1 MGGCGKIVASFTIS
15 ATGYTP
21 VTLHKMSIP
30 IFRKSIFAMLFIAI
44 QAINTPANAQIARSF
59 PDSAVRGKMAFKS
72 PPQIELDGKAD
83 RLSPGARIRDEQ
95 GMLAMT
101 GALEGKSFTVN
112 FRREASTGLVHEVW
126 ILSAEEAKVKLA
138 GEKK

>member
-1 MGGCGKIVASFTIS
+1 MKIQSFKNLLKNLYIAAFLT
-15 ATGYTP
+15 
-21 VTLHKMSIP
+21 
-30 IFRKSIFAMLFIAI
+30 AI
-44 QAINTPANAQIARSF
+44 QAITTPVTAQIARIF
-59 PDSAVRGKMAFKS
+59 PDSAFRGNITFKS
-72 PPQIELDGKAD
+72 PPQIEFDGKAD

-112 FRREASTGLVHEVW
+112 VRREASTGLVHEVW
-126 ILSAEEAKVKLA
+126 ILSAEEAKVKRD

>member
-1 MGGCGKIVASFTIS
+1 MTNITFKKSVFTI
-15 ATGYTP
+15 
-21 VTLHKMSIP
+21 
-30 IFRKSIFAMLFIAI
+30 LFIAV
-44 QAINTPANAQIARSF
+44 QAINTLATAQTTRVF
-59 PDSAVRGKMAFKS
+59 PDFAVRGKIAFKS

-101 GALEGKSFTVN
+101 GVLEGKEFVVN
-112 FRREASTGLVHEVW
+112 FRREAATGLVHEVW
-126 ILSAEEAKVKLA
+126 ILTAEEAKVKLA

>member
-1 MGGCGKIVASFTIS
+1 MTRSNPSQAGFKAAF
-15 ATGYTP
+15 
-21 VTLHKMSIP
+21 
-30 IFRKSIFAMLFIAI
+30 KSKFAIIFIAV
-44 QAINTPANAQIARSF
+44 QAINTPVAAILTSVSGLFFSHAAAAQTVRSF
-59 PDSAVRGKMAFKS
+59 PETALRGKIAFKS

-101 GALEGKSFTVN
+101 GALEGKAFVVN
-112 FRREASTGLVHEVW
+112 FKREAGSGMVHEVW
-126 ILSAEEAKVKLA
+126 LLTAEEAKVKLA

>member
-1 MGGCGKIVASFTIS
+1 M
-15 ATGYTP
+15 
-21 VTLHKMSIP
+21 
-30 IFRKSIFAMLFIAI
+30 
-44 QAINTPANAQIARSF
+44 AQTVRSF
-59 PDSAVRGKMAFKS
+59 PETALRGKIAFKS

-101 GALEGKSFTVN
+101 GALAGKEFVVN
-112 FRREASTGLVHEVW
+112 FKREPSTGMVHEVW
-126 ILSAEEAKVKLA
+126 LLTAEEAKVKLA

>member
-1 MGGCGKIVASFTIS
+1 MTHSTSSKSVFRAKYAI
-15 ATGYTP
+15 
-21 VTLHKMSIP
+21 
-30 IFRKSIFAMLFIAI
+30 IFVAI
-44 QAINTPANAQIARSF
+44 QAINTPATFVLTAISSLFFSNSAVAQTVRSF
-59 PDSAVRGKMAFKS
+59 PESALRGKMAFKS

-101 GALEGKSFTVN
+101 GALEGKSFVVN
-112 FRREASTGLVHEVW
+112 FRREAGTGMVHEVW
-126 ILSAEEAKVKLA
+126 LLSAEEAKVKLA

>member
-1 MGGCGKIVASFTIS
+1 MTHSTSLK
-15 ATGYTP
+15 P
-21 VTLHKMSIP
+21 V
-30 IFRKSIFAMLFIAI
+30 FKSKYAIIFIAI
-44 QAINTPANAQIARSF
+44 QAINTPAIAILTSISGVFFSNTTVAQTARSF
-59 PDSAVRGKMAFKS
+59 PETALRGKIAFKS

-101 GALEGKSFTVN
+101 GALEGKSFAVN
-112 FRREASTGLVHEVW
+112 FRREAATGLVHEVW
-126 ILSAEEAKVKLA
+126 LLSAEEAKVKLA

>member
-1 MGGCGKIVASFTIS
+1 MTNFTSSKLINKL
-15 ATGYTP
+15 T
-21 VTLHKMSIP
+21 
-30 IFRKSIFAMLFIAI
+30 FAILFVAI
-44 QAINTPANAQIARSF
+44 QAINTPATSQITRIF
-59 PDSAVRGKMAFKS
+59 PDSAVRGKIAFKS

-101 GALEGKSFTVN
+101 GALEGKAFTAN
-112 FRREASTGLVHEVW
+112 FRREAATGLVHEVW
-126 ILSAEEAKVKLA
+126 ILTAEEQKVKRD

>member
-1 MGGCGKIVASFTIS
+1 MTNFVFK
-15 ATGYTP
+15 
-21 VTLHKMSIP
+21 
-30 IFRKSIFAMLFIAI
+30 KSIFAILFIAV
-44 QAINTPANAQIARSF
+44 QAINTQATAKMTRHF
-59 PDSAVRGKMAFKS
+59 PDSAVRGKMAFTS

-101 GALEGKSFTVN
+101 GALEGKEFVVN
-112 FRREASTGLVHEVW
+112 FRREAATGLVHEVW
-126 ILSAEEAKVKLA
+126 LLTAEEAKVQLA

>member
-1 MGGCGKIVASFTIS
+1 MTHFTLKS
-15 ATGYTP
+15 
-21 VTLHKMSIP
+21 
-30 IFRKSIFAMLFIAI
+30 SIFAILFIAA
-44 QAINTPANAQIARSF
+44 QSINTPATAQISRHF
-59 PDSAVRGKMAFKS
+59 PDSAVRGKITFKS

-83 RLSPGARIRDEQ
+83 RLSPGVRIRDEL

-126 ILSAEEAKVKLA
+126 ILSTEEQKVKRD

>member
-1 MGGCGKIVASFTIS
+1 MKQSILSKTRAFFYAIFLIV
-15 ATGYTP
+15 
-21 VTLHKMSIP
+21 M
-30 IFRKSIFAMLFIAI
+30 
-44 QAINTPANAQIARSF
+44 QAINTPVTAIFASISGLLFSQTVAAQVIRTF
-59 PDSAVRGKMAFKS
+59 PETAVRGKIAFKA

-101 GALEGKSFTVN
+101 GALEGKAFVVN
-112 FRREASTGLVHEVW
+112 FRREAATGLVHEVW
-126 ILSAEEAKVKLA
+126 ILTAEEQKVKRD

>member
-1 MGGCGKIVASFTIS
+1 MNIQSFKKLFVNLLYAI
-15 ATGYTP
+15 
-21 VTLHKMSIP
+21 I
-30 IFRKSIFAMLFIAI
+30 FIAVH
-44 QAINTPANAQIARSF
+44 AINTPATAQLTRIF
-59 PDSAVRGKMAFKS
+59 PDSAFRGNITFKS

-112 FRREASTGLVHEVW
+112 VRREPSTGMVHEVW
-126 ILSAEEAKVKLA
+126 ILSAEEAKVKRD